1 MRVQLWILVCVPA
14 HHLQH
19 NHHVGLDGRDSLEEV
34 LLGSRQGKRVAVEVL
49 CLGRLVVAEELPG

>member
-19 NHHVGLDGRDSLEEV
+19 NHHVGLGGRDGLEEV
-34 LLGSRQGKRVAVEVL
+34 LLGTRQGERVAVEVL
-49 CLGRLVVAEELPG
+49 RLGRLIVAEELRG